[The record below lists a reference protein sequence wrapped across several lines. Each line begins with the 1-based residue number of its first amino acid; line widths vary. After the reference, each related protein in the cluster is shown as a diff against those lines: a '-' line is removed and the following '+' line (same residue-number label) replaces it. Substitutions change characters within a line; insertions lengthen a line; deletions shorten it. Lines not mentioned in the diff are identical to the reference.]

1 MKCPNCGCD
10 LPENGQKFYSK
21 SWFIILMLLLLFPIG
36 LVLMW
41 RYMKFNKPCR
51 IVVTALCFFF
61 LLIFALGYTADDSV
75 FIDEL
80 RSDIATLESEKE
92 ALIEE
97 NKELKNEIE
106 TLKEKAKSEEEVEV
120 NSSTKSNSN
129 KNASSKNDKKDKV
142 PSNAP
147 SKIDLISYA
156 QVVLEDFYPSP
167 KFPAGKDSYNCPG
180 TGLRYKIEGQISVDG
195 KSAYQNFYVIIEFV
209 NDTYTEYDLVL
220 AQVGKEVLYK
230 R

>member
-1 MKCPNCGCD
+1 MRR
-10 LPENGQKFYSK
+10 EFE
-21 SWFIILMLLLLFPIG
+21 
-36 LVLMW
+36 
-41 RYMKFNKPCR
+41 FNKPCR

-61 LLIFALGYTADDSV
+61 LLIFVLGYTADDSV

-80 RSDIATLESEKE
+80 RSDIAALESEKE
-92 ALIEE
+92 ALIEK
-97 NKELKNEIE
+97 NQELENEIK
-106 TLKEKAKSEEEVEV
+106 TLKDKTKSEKEDEVA
-120 NSSTKSNSN
+120 SSTESGSD
-129 KNASSKNDKKDKV
+129 KNASSKNDKKDKDS
-142 PSNAP
+142 SNVP

-209 NDTYTEYDLVL
+209 DDTYTEYDLVL
-220 AQVGKEVLYK
+220 AQVDKEVLYK
-230 R
+230 Q

>member
-1 MKCPNCGCD
+1 MKCPNCGYD
-10 LPENGQKFYSK
+10 LPENCQKFYSK
-21 SWFIILMLLLLFPIG
+21 SWFIILMLLLFFPIG

-51 IVVTALCFFF
+51 IVITALCFFI
-61 LLIFALGYTADDSV
+61 LLIFVLGYTADDSV

-92 ALIEE
+92 ALIEK
-97 NKELKNEIE
+97 NQELENEIK
-106 TLKEKAKSEEEVEV
+106 TLKDKTKSEKEDEVG
-120 NSSTKSNSN
+120 SSTESSSG
-129 KNASSKNDKKDKV
+129 KNASSKNDKKDKEASDV
-142 PSNAP
+142 PT
-147 SKIDLISYA
+147 KIELISYA
-156 QVVLEDFYPSP
+156 QVALKDFYPSP

-209 NDTYTEYDLVL
+209 DDTYTEYNLVL
-220 AQVGKEVLYK
+220 AQVDKEVLYK
-230 R
+230 Q